1 MFAKT
6 ESTNTPVPVEPGKTD
21 TRTVLGVGARFV
33 GNLFAEEEVVVAG
46 RLEGKVEASRRV
58 QVAPEGE
65 VEGDI
70 EAHSVYVAGRVHG
83 QIRAGERAEL
93 AATAVVEGG
102 IESPKIVIAEGA
114 QLTGSVGMREA
125 GSKSKPGKD

>member
-1 MFAKT
+1 MFGKS
-6 ESTNTPVPVEPGKTD
+6 ESAPALPEGTATRESLA
-21 TRTVLGVGARFV
+21 RTVIGVGARFV
-33 GNLFAEEEVVVAG
+33 GDLFAEEEVLVAG

-58 QVAPEGE
+58 EVAPEGE

-70 EAHSVYVAGRVHG
+70 EALAIYVAGRVHG
-83 QIRAGERAEL
+83 KIRAGERTEL
-93 AATAVVEGG
+93 AATAVVDGG

-114 QLTGSVGMREA
+114 LLTGTVGMPG

>member
-21 TRTVLGVGARFV
+21 TRTVIGVGARFV
-33 GNLFAEEEVVVAG
+33 GNLSAEEEVVIAG

-58 QVAPEGE
+58 EVAAQGE
-65 VEGDI
+65 VDGDI
-70 EAHSVYVAGRVHG
+70 EALSVYIAGRLQG

-93 AATAVVEGG
+93 TATAVVEGG

-114 QLTGSVGMREA
+114 QLTGSVGM
-125 GSKSKPGKD
+125 KSKPGKD

>member
-1 MFAKT
+1 
-6 ESTNTPVPVEPGKTD
+6 
-21 TRTVLGVGARFV
+21 V
-33 GNLFAEEEVVVAG
+33 GNLSAEEEVVIAG

-70 EAHSVYVAGRVHG
+70 EALSVYVAGRVHG

-114 QLTGSVGMREA
+114 QLTGSVGM
-125 GSKSKPGKD
+125 KSKTGKD

>member
-1 MFAKT
+1 MFGKA
-6 ESTNTPVPVEPGKTD
+6 ESTNLPVPVEPAKTD
-21 TRTVLGVGARFV
+21 SRTVIGVGARFV
-33 GNLFAEEEVVVAG
+33 GNLSAEEEVVIAG

-58 QVAPEGE
+58 EVAAQGE
-65 VEGDI
+65 VDGDI
-70 EAHSVYVAGRVHG
+70 EALSVYIAGRLQG

-114 QLTGSVGMREA
+114 QLTGSVGM
-125 GSKSKPGKD
+125 KSKTGKG

>member
-1 MFAKT
+1 MFRKEP
-6 ESTNTPVPVEPGKTD
+6 ESVTPEPSSSRESSA
-21 TRTVLGVGARFV
+21 RTVIGVGARFV

-70 EAHSVYVAGRVHG
+70 EALSVYVAGRVHG

-102 IESPKIVIAEGA
+102 VESPKIVIAEGA
-114 QLTGSVGMREA
+114 QLTGSVGM
-125 GSKSKPGKD
+125 KSKTGKD

>member
-6 ESTNTPVPVEPGKTD
+6 ESTITPASVEPGKTD
-21 TRTVLGVGARFV
+21 SRTVIGVGARFV
-33 GNLFAEEEVVVAG
+33 GNLSAEEEVVIAG

-58 QVAPEGE
+58 EVAAQGE
-65 VEGDI
+65 VDGDI
-70 EAHSVYVAGRVHG
+70 EALSVYIAGRLQG

-114 QLTGSVGMREA
+114 QLTGSVGM
-125 GSKSKPGKD
+125 KSKTGKV